1 MDTRTYAQTV
11 LYLQLSL
18 RICAKLSLRIC
29 AKRYVRYYI
38 QLFYR
43 SDTRNGN

>member
-11 LYLQLSL
+11 LYLQ
-18 RICAKLSLRIC
+18 LSLRIC